1 MGKVRR
7 RKNMI
12 YDLFCYL
19 LLLLMMDSGVFQLS
33 FVGNILCSGAPVQY
47 GNGALN
53 TQPYALQR
61 RNNSIDIPIGKRLPS
76 NATNPLPPPGTPFN
90 IKSRE
95 KELVCKSMFWNPQ
108 LKFYKIPKNA

>member
-1 MGKVRR
+1 MEKVFR

-19 LLLLMMDSGVFQLS
+19 LLLLLMDSGVFQLS

-47 GNGALN
+47 GNEALN

-61 RNNSIDIPIGKRLPS
+61 RNKRIDIPIGKRLLS
-76 NATNPLPPPGTPFN
+76 NATNPLPPPGTPYN
-90 IKSRE
+90 IKNRE
-95 KELVCKSMFWNPQ
+95 KELVCKAMF
-108 LKFYKIPKNA
+108 

>member
-1 MGKVRR
+1 MEKVRR

-12 YDLFCYL
+12 YDWFCYL
-19 LLLLMMDSGVFQLS
+19 LLLLLMDSGVFQLS

-47 GNGALN
+47 GNHALN

-61 RNNSIDIPIGKRLPS
+61 RNKRLDIPIGKRLLS
-76 NATNPLPPPGTPFN
+76 NATKPLPPPGTPFN

-95 KELVCKSMFWNPQ
+95 KELVCKSMF
-108 LKFYKIPKNA
+108 